1 MSKPIRQQRRFTIK
15 VDPSLP
21 GDEGAARDQLRSGA
35 LSLVTDLA
43 LPVDIDI
50 QLTRAPTSTV
60 ARYTV
65 VLDDQPFQSV
75 GATVAASLDEVARS
89 VLADLF
95 ERRAEVTTWDFVSG
109 MDQPTAWAGWSEA
122 ERAEL
127 VRRAVTRG
135 HRLTRLQPQRS
146 QTNTLAEALPPIDAL
161 TVAVTVPA
169 NTQGTGR
176 EDHATLSR
184 SCDRA
189 RTIVRAERGVL
200 VPPVLVSY
208 DDGLPAAT
216 FQIQLNDLC
225 LPACNNASQDDVLVT
240 IEPDLLAEH
249 GVTGEPFFDVLT
261 RMHWARISKVFVA
274 SQSMTVLR
282 SLSEQGATVM
292 TSADYIE
299 FSLRRAILPAAAAFL
314 PIEAVEHLLIQVASD
329 FPRTVESIRRSFDI
343 PHLTDVLQTWV
354 EVGGSVSDLLSVL
367 LCLLRTT
374 DVGGRFGD
382 EVSLRPSPP
391 LYGKPLTGSEESVAF
406 LRRYLSTVA
415 V

>member
-1 MSKPIRQQRRFTIK
+1 MSKPSRQRRRFTIK
-15 VDPSLP
+15 VDRSLP
-21 GDEGAARDQLRSGA
+21 GDEGAARDRLRSGA
-35 LSLVTDLA
+35 MSLVTDLA
-43 LPVDIDI
+43 LPVNIDI
-50 QLTRAPTSTV
+50 QLTRAPTSMV

-65 VLDDQPFQSV
+65 VLDDKPWRSA
-75 GATVAASLDEVARS
+75 GATVASSLDEVARS

-95 ERRAEVTTWDFVSG
+95 ERRAEIRTGDFVSG
-109 MDQPTAWAGWSEA
+109 MNQPTAWAGWSEA

-135 HRLTRLQPQRS
+135 HRLTRLQPQRP

-161 TVAVTVPA
+161 TVAVTIPA
-169 NTQGTGR
+169 NAQGTGG
-176 EDHATLSR
+176 EDHATLSQ

-189 RTIVRAERGVL
+189 RTTVRAERGVL

-216 FQIQLNDLC
+216 FQIQLNDLR
-225 LPACNNASQDDVLVT
+225 LPISSNASDDDVLVT

-261 RMHWARISKVFVA
+261 RRRWARVNKVFVE
-274 SQSMTVLR
+274 SQSGTALR
-282 SLSEQGATVM
+282 WLSEQGATVM

-299 FSLRRAILPAAAAFL
+299 FSLRTAILPAAAAFL
-314 PIEAVEHLLIQVASD
+314 PLEAVEHLLIQVASD
-329 FPRTVESIRRSFDI
+329 FPRTVESIGRLFGT

-374 DVGGRFGD
+374 DVDGRSRD
-382 EVSLRPSPP
+382 EVSLRPPPP
-391 LYGKPLTGSEESVAF
+391 LYGEPLTGSEESVAF